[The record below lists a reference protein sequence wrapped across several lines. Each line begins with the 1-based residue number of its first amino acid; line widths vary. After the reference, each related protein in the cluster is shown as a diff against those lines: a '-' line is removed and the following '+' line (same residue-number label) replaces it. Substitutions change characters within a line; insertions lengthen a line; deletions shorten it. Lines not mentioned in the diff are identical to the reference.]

1 MNGVRRLELAL
12 ALLAASAVLVAVI
25 VALDAL
31 RFHLPMLLA
40 GTHPA
45 PGGHELALALL
56 AALDALVLWRLGP
69 SLRRQVRLHRRLR
82 ELPVLA
88 QRELAGHPVSV
99 VRDSRPLAFCTGL
112 LRPQLFV
119 SSGAVAALG
128 EGELRAVVEHEAH
141 HARRRDPLRLL
152 AAQTA
157 EDAFG
162 FLPPLRGLARREA
175 ALADLAADR
184 AAVTAIGSPA
194 PMAGAM
200 LAFDDPAPERV
211 DHLLGRPL
219 AGVAPGAIAA
229 AGVAVAALATL
240 LVCHLVLPGH
250 PVVPAWAL
258 PVFGVPAFYAA
269 RRASYR

>member
-162 FLPPLRGLARREA
+162 
-175 ALADLAADR
+175 
-184 AAVTAIGSPA
+184 
-194 PMAGAM
+194 
-200 LAFDDPAPERV
+200 
-211 DHLLGRPL
+211 
-219 AGVAPGAIAA
+219 
-229 AGVAVAALATL
+229 
-240 LVCHLVLPGH
+240 
-250 PVVPAWAL
+250 
-258 PVFGVPAFYAA
+258 
-269 RRASYR
+269 